1 MNTLKLKEF
10 SEYLMY
16 IGLITENTLK
26 NFKQIYDFLNKKK
39 FNKNILKLTLENYI
53 KNLTKNNLSEISNN
67 MINIYLINKKKVNQQ
82 ILLNALK
89 IKFNYKNKIK
99 KYFIE
104 KWKKTNNDLLTSKI
118 NSSISNISNV
128 NCDINSSKQN
138 EFFTNKV
145 NYENIFTLDK
155 PFSLDNNTRQFN
167 NSQSKLLYDNNNNIH
182 IQKPISK
189 FNKFINRQEDYA
201 KLSHIFREKILKDVE
216 DEHKLIYTFN
226 PKINKNSKS
235 FVKYNKPVYIRL
247 YNESIEKNKLYSDK
261 KINKTI
267 RHKKNKSAEFE
278 NSEKLLNIKK
288 IIIDNNKNEKNKI

>member
-1 MNTLKLKEF
+1 MNSLKLKEF

-67 MINIYLINKKKVNQQ
+67 MINIYLINKNKVNQQ

-89 IKFNYKNKIK
+89 IKFNFKNKLK

-104 KWKKTNNDLLTSKI
+104 KWKKANNDLLTSKI
-118 NSSISNISNV
+118 NSSISNISNF
-128 NCDINSSKQN
+128 NYDNSSKQN
-138 EFFTNKV
+138 EFFSNKV

-155 PFSLDNNTRQFN
+155 PLNLDNNIKQFN
-167 NSQSKLLYDNNNNIH
+167 NSQSKILYENNNIH

-201 KLSHIFREKILKDVE
+201 KLSHIFKEKILKDVE
-216 DEHKLIYTFN
+216 DEHKLIYTFY

-247 YNESIEKNKLYSDK
+247 YNESVEKNKLYSDK
-261 KINKTI
+261 KFNKTTK
-267 RHKKNKSAEFE
+267 HKKNKSAEFE
-278 NSEKLLNIKK
+278 KSEKLLNIKK
-288 IIIDNNKNEKNKI
+288 IIIDNNKSEKK

>member
-1 MNTLKLKEF
+1 MNSLKLKEF

-26 NFKQIYDFLNKKK
+26 NFKQIYDFLTKKK

-67 MINIYLINKKKVNQQ
+67 MINIYLINKNKVNQQ

-89 IKFNYKNKIK
+89 IKFNFKNKLK

-104 KWKKTNNDLLTSKI
+104 KWKKANNDLLTSKI
-118 NSSISNISNV
+118 NSSISNISNF
-128 NCDINSSKQN
+128 NYDNSSKQN
-138 EFFTNKV
+138 EFFSNKV

-155 PFSLDNNTRQFN
+155 PLNLDNNIKQFN
-167 NSQSKLLYDNNNNIH
+167 NSQSKILYENNNIH

-201 KLSHIFREKILKDVE
+201 KLSHIFKEKILKDVE
-216 DEHKLIYTFN
+216 DEHKLIYTFY

-247 YNESIEKNKLYSDK
+247 YNESVEKNKLYSDK
-261 KINKTI
+261 KFNKTTK
-267 RHKKNKSAEFE
+267 HKKNKSAEFE
-278 NSEKLLNIKK
+278 KSEKLLNIKK
-288 IIIDNNKNEKNKI
+288 IIIDNNKSEKK